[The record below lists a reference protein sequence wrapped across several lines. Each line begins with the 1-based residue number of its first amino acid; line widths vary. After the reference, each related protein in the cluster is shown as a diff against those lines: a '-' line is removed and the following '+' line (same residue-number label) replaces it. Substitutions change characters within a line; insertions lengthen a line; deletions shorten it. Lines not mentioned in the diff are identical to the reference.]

1 MKYQVEVFN
10 GETGEWEP
18 AFDTDYAVRVRSN
31 QYVPKIV
38 FETDDP
44 EYNG

>member
-1 MKYQVEVFN
+1 MKYEIEVFDS
-10 GETGEWEP
+10 ETGEWRMVYS
-18 AFDTDYAVRVRSN
+18 TNYAVRVRSN

>member
-1 MKYQVEVFN
+1 MTYEIEVFN
-10 GETGEWEP
+10 PETGDWDLTFSTNC
-18 AFDTDYAVRVRSN
+18 AIRVRSN
-31 QYVPKIV
+31 QYVPKVV